1 MATTNPTDQA
11 QRFTNQT
18 ARETEQAAERIR
30 ELNEQVLD
38 FGRKAGLNF
47 LEAYESTLRT
57 FADYQDRVADSSQVE
72 WVSSIARAQA
82 NFTREVTNA
91 YASTARDLLK

>member
-1 MATTNPTDQA
+1 MSSTAEQA
-11 QRFTNQT
+11 QNTVNQ
-18 ARETEQAAERIR
+18 AAQDTEAAAERIR
-30 ELNEQVLD
+30 ELNEQVLE

-47 LEAYESTLRT
+47 LEAYESTLQT

-82 NFTREVTNA
+82 NFTREVTRVYTA
-91 YASTARDLLK
+91 TARDLLK